1 MEQEYE
7 NYQEEGGENKL
18 KLLPGASWVKLAL
31 FAVAGILMVAI
42 IALLIF
48 AKTGDGGKAPAE
60 KNQLAG
66 DENVVSENQSE
77 VGSAV
82 PAQEYNYQAPS
93 QESCRGLP
101 SEEEIRLCLDNVIAD
116 KAIQGKNLSACYEI
130 NSESLRFAC
139 VSRVARGVQDADLC
153 LETSDSLAQYRCVA
167 MIASEKNDSALCD
180 KLSSS
185 EDRQNCQDQVAAFS
199 IAQDENRDSL
209 YKCRKLKSQEYID
222 LCFLHSFINKF
233 NGDCAAVPQNYRQEC
248 LNVLVNE

>member
-1 MEQEYE
+1 MEQEYI
-7 NYQEEGGENKL
+7 NYEEGGKEGK
-18 KLLPGASWVKLAL
+18 PSFGVDWVRLAL
-31 FAVAGILMVAI
+31 FAVAGVLIIAI
-42 IALLIF
+42 ITLLIF
-48 AKTGDGGKAPAE
+48 AKTGGGKAPAE
-60 KNQLAG
+60 KNQPAG

-77 VGSAV
+77 AGFAA
-82 PAQEYNYQAPS
+82 PAKEYNYQAPS

-101 SEEEIRLCLDNVIAD
+101 SEEEIQLCLDNVAAD

-130 NSESLRFAC
+130 KNESLRFAC

-199 IAQDENRDSL
+199 IAQDGDKDSL

-222 LCFLHSFINKF
+222 LCFFHSFVNKF
-233 NGDCAAVPQNYRQEC
+233 GGDCGAVPQNYRQEC
-248 LNVLVNE
+248 LDVFAKE